1 MKAGAG
7 EGEERSVCGEGSE
20 RAGER
25 AGEEEVASIAADG
38 GGSDRVVVDK

>member
-7 EGEERSVCGEGSE
+7 EGEEWSVCGEGS
-20 RAGER
+20 ER